1 MQLQVS
7 LPIYYTIQRKTKP
20 SSTVLVGD
28 NFIRNAHH
36 HLKNTIKQHYH
47 QLVHN
52 QLPPWSTTP
61 ATTFSLHMTLYYKST
76 NCDPS
81 NIYHQMEKFFLDA
94 IQQASL
100 ITNDTV
106 LNHMG
111 TTTHPAI
118 QDKLNPRCEIIL
130 ELHDASIQT

>member
-1 MQLQVS
+1 MQLQVN

-28 NFIRNAHH
+28 NYIRNAHH

-47 QLVHN
+47 QLVHQ
-52 QLPPWSTTP
+52 QLQPVTTP
-61 ATTFSLHMTLYYKST
+61 STTFSLHMTLYYKST
-76 NCDPS
+76 NSDPS
-81 NIYHQMEKFFLDA
+81 NVYHQMEKYFLDS
-94 IQQASL
+94 IQQAGL
-100 ITNDTV
+100 IVNDTV

-118 QDKLNPRCEIIL
+118 LDKLNPRCEITL
-130 ELHDASIQT
+130 ELPDAPI